1 MNTFM
6 IPDAPQGAVVVV
18 RIYAKRQHGNS
29 APLAS
34 PVDRPHDPPSMAQPQ
49 PDSTPTASPP
59 WASRQ
64 NSRPGPKAK
73 RLAPWLL
80 LLALVVGLVWAMRPA
95 AIEVETAAIA
105 NGSLTVHV
113 TEEGK
118 TRIRNR
124 YIVAAPAAGT
134 MLRVSLKA
142 GDPVDA
148 GVTRLT
154 AIDPTSTPLLDPR
167 SRAQAESA
175 LSLREAARM
184 RAAQVLEALQA
195 ALDLA
200 IRERDRVR
208 AVGRTGTLSE
218 SDRDRSEADALIKA
232 AEARAAEF
240 ALQVA
245 AFEVD
250 QARMN
255 LERPTATGAA
265 NRIELVSPVSGVVLK
280 VMQESETTIAAGTP
294 ILEIGDPKDL
304 EIEAEILSQDAVGI
318 RPGDA
323 VEVVQWG
330 GEGVLA
336 ARVRRIEPAA
346 FTKVSALGVEE
357 QRVLVLCDLENPPE
371 DGTALGDRYRV
382 ETRIAVWRGEDVV
395 LAPAGA
401 LFRRGN
407 QSHAFVLADG
417 RARLIHVDAGPTDGR
432 MTSIRSGLKPG
443 DLVLLHPPDVVEDG
457 SRVVA
462 REAGE

>member
-1 MNTFM
+1 
-6 IPDAPQGAVVVV
+6 
-18 RIYAKRQHGNS
+18 
-29 APLAS
+29 
-34 PVDRPHDPPSMAQPQ
+34 
-49 PDSTPTASPP
+49 
-59 WASRQ
+59 
-64 NSRPGPKAK
+64 
-73 RLAPWLL
+73 
-80 LLALVVGLVWAMRPA
+80 
-95 AIEVETAAIA
+95 
-105 NGSLTVHV
+105 
-113 TEEGK
+113 
-118 TRIRNR
+118 
-124 YIVAAPAAGT
+124 
-134 MLRVSLKA
+134 
-142 GDPVDA
+142 
-148 GVTRLT
+148 
-154 AIDPTSTPLLDPR
+154 
-167 SRAQAESA
+167 
-175 LSLREAARM
+175 M
-184 RAAQVLEALQA
+184 RAAQVLDALQA

-250 QARMN
+250 QAKMN

-330 GEGVLA
+330 GDGVLA

-417 RARLIHVDAGPTDGR
+417 RARLVRVDAGPTDGR
-432 MTSIRSGLKPG
+432 MTSIRSGLEPG

-462 REAGE
+462 RDAGE

>member
-1 MNTFM
+1 
-6 IPDAPQGAVVVV
+6 
-18 RIYAKRQHGNS
+18 
-29 APLAS
+29 
-34 PVDRPHDPPSMAQPQ
+34 
-49 PDSTPTASPP
+49 
-59 WASRQ
+59 
-64 NSRPGPKAK
+64 
-73 RLAPWLL
+73 
-80 LLALVVGLVWAMRPA
+80 MR
-95 AIEVETAAIA
+95 V
-105 NGSLTVHV
+105 
-113 TEEGK
+113 
-118 TRIRNR
+118 
-124 YIVAAPAAGT
+124 
-134 MLRVSLKA
+134 
-142 GDPVDA
+142 
-148 GVTRLT
+148 
-154 AIDPTSTPLLDPR
+154 
-167 SRAQAESA
+167 
-175 LSLREAARM
+175 
-184 RAAQVLEALQA
+184 AQVLEASQA

-208 AVGRTGTLSE
+208 AVGRAGTLSE
-218 SDRDRSEADALIKA
+218 SDRDRSEVDALIKA
-232 AEARAAEF
+232 AETRAAEF

-255 LERPTATGAA
+255 LERPTATGDA

-280 VMQESETTIAAGTP
+280 VMQESETTVAAGTP

-330 GEGVLA
+330 GDGVLT

-357 QRVLVLCDLENPPE
+357 QRVLVLCDLESPPE
-371 DGTALGDRYRV
+371 DATALGDRYRV
-382 ETRIAVWRGEDVV
+382 ETRIAVWRGENVV

-407 QSHAFVLADG
+407 QSHAFLLADG
-417 RARLIHVDAGPTDGR
+417 RARLVRVDAGPTDGR
-432 MTSIRSGLKPG
+432 LTSIRSGLEPG

-462 REAGE
+462 RDADE